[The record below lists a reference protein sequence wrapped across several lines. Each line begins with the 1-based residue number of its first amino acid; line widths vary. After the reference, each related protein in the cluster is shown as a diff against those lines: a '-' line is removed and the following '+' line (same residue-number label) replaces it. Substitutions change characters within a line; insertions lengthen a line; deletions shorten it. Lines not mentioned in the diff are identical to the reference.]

1 MSKHTEHLVDDTT
14 TAQEQADTVRRT
26 WSATVAKCQPTPEP
40 QHDATGRKDAAYANR
55 TQAMYSAQYHTRHAV
70 YSIGEAN
77 QYVCGCEENG
87 IDQTNFDLMMRA
99 LRNAQAEV
107 TTALGAVEAWRLKQI
122 EMDGPA

>member
-1 MSKHTEHLVDDTT
+1 MKQTEHMVDDTT
-14 TAQEQADTVRRT
+14 IADEQRSQVERT
-26 WSATVAKCQPTPEP
+26 WAATLAKCQP
-40 QHDATGRKDAAYANR
+40 QQDAPGRKDAAYANR

-87 IDQTNFDLMMRA
+87 IDRTNFDLMMRA

-107 TTALGAVEAWRLKQI
+107 TTALGAVEEWRLKQI